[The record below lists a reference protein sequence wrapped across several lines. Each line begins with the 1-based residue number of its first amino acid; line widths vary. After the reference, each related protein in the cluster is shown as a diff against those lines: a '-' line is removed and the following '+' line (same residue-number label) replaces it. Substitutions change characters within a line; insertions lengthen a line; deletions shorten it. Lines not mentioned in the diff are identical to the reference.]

1 MSKSRYQEKRIQ
13 NRGVKSFAD
22 LAPPRYVSLLPDWP
36 DMHQWVKDGEDHVCI
51 ERKARTELGRALCLD
66 NGDYPFTSR
75 YFGRFS
81 SIEGFWLY
89 VTCPNFN
96 RREHLRTAYG
106 LSLQGIRREALTTST
121 KVNNIRA
128 IVMQAMYDRIVQN
141 EKLRTLFIDNTLPFD
156 MYHID
161 NETGRRMRAP
171 HMTHMAYVCYHLLF
185 QCLSEGGDV
194 DSAIQHARN
203 DKEGDMYANLLP
215 AYQIEW
221 LKNQER
227 KRLEAEERK
236 RLEALAE
243 EEEEQR
249 RKELAALDA
258 AIEIQHP
265 NGAGVAE
272 PVDVNEP
279 TAEETVVG
287 DAETEIQPISVSVFD
302 NSNIYKAPDADEIIE
317 VKPSDLNEEQIG
329 SVLLNHAQDVIE
341 TINDNK

>member
-1 MSKSRYQEKRIQ
+1 MSKSRYQEKRAQ

-22 LAPPRYVSLLPDWP
+22 LAPQRYVSVLPDWP
-36 DMHQWVKDGEDHVCI
+36 DMHQWEKDGEDHVCI

-96 RREHLRTAYG
+96 RREHLRTVHGA
-106 LSLQGIRREALTTST
+106 SLQGIRREALATSN

-194 DSAIQHARN
+194 DSAIQNARN

-215 AYQIEW
+215 TYQIEW

-243 EEEEQR
+243 QEEEQR
-249 RKELAALDA
+249 RKELMALDS
-258 AIEIQHP
+258 AIETESRTDAAP
-265 NGAGVAE
+265 AV
-272 PVDVNEP
+272 V
-279 TAEETVVG
+279 EEHVVG
-287 DAETEIQPISVSVFD
+287 YIEKQVENFPSNVFD
-302 NSNIYKAPDADEIIE
+302 NSNIFKKPEDDEIIE
-317 VKPSDLNEEQIG
+317 VKPSDLSEEQLG

-341 TINDNK
+341 VITDNQ